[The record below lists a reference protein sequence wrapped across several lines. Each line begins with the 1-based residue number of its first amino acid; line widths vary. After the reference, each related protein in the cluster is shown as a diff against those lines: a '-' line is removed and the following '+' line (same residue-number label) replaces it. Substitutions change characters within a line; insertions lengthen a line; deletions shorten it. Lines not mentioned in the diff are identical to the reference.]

1 MERFRNILFASL
13 GGKDDFAA
21 LDRANR
27 LAIANNAKLT
37 LVRVVEDP
45 PLAISYFLSKK
56 HLAEFTETTLSQA
69 QSELEELVKKTDSS
83 LHVKTKVLIG
93 KSFIELIRSVIENA
107 HDLLVKAKHPS
118 STENSLDSTDLHLLR
133 KCPCPVW
140 IIKPNQRK
148 PFGKILI
155 AVDPDP
161 SDPARLRLHADLLK
175 LGTSLAQ
182 RENGK
187 VEVVHAWDL
196 DGESILRSPR
206 FKLGDEKIEEIARG
220 VHLTRQKW
228 LDDLL
233 VPYLELGLKGTLV
246 KGPPG
251 PTLVNIIEKK
261 KPDIVVMGTVARSGL
276 PGLFIGN
283 TAEFVLSKISCSI
296 LTIKP
301 KGFKSPIAK

>member
-27 LAIANNAKLT
+27 LAIANNASLT

-45 PLAISYFLSKK
+45 PLAMSYFLSKK
-56 HLAEFTETTLSQA
+56 HLAEFTETTVSQA
-69 QSELEELVKKTDSS
+69 QGELDELVKKTDSS
-83 LHVKTKVLIG
+83 LHAKTKVLIG
-93 KSFIELIRSVIENA
+93 KSFIELIRSVIGNS

-161 SDPARLRLHADLLK
+161 SDPSRLSLHADLLK
-175 LGTSLAQ
+175 IGTSLAQ

-187 VEVVHAWDL
+187 IEVVHAWQL
-196 DGESILRSPR
+196 EGESILRSSR
-206 FKLGDEKIEEIARG
+206 FKFGDEEIEKITSE
-220 VHLTRQKW
+220 VLMTRQKW
-228 LDDLL
+228 LEDLL
-233 VPYLELGLKGTLV
+233 APYIEMGVKGTFV
-246 KGPPG
+246 KGLSG
-251 PTLVNIIEKK
+251 PTLVNVIEKK
-261 KPDIVVMGTVARSGL
+261 KPDIVVMGTLARSGL
-276 PGLFIGN
+276 PGLLIGN

-301 KGFKSPIAK
+301 KGFKTPIA